1 MYVLMYNKG
10 FMNTFK
16 YALES
21 RGLTVIEASKRGLPY
36 STVRKHWLGER
47 ELGVK
52 SVLRYEK
59 VLGIPRSELMP
70 EFWPPAV
77 PNTATE
83 RGEGN
88 G

>member
-1 MYVLMYNKG
+1 
-10 FMNTFK
+10 MNTFK
-16 YALES
+16 HALES
-21 RGLTVIEASKRGLPY
+21 RGLTVIEASKQGLPY

-70 EFWPPAV
+70 EFWPPTA
-77 PNTATE
+77 PNIPTASEEKTSHE
-83 RGEGN
+83 
-88 G
+88 

>member
-1 MYVLMYNKG
+1 
-10 FMNTFK
+10 MNTFK
-16 YALES
+16 HALES
-21 RGLTVIEASKRGLPY
+21 RGLTVIEASKQGLPY

-70 EFWPPAV
+70 EFWPPAI
-77 PNTATE
+77 PSTPCDPPE
-83 RGEGN
+83 RASNE
-88 G
+88 

>member
-1 MYVLMYNKG
+1 
-10 FMNTFK
+10 MNTFK
-16 YALES
+16 HALES
-21 RGLTVIEASKRGLPY
+21 RGLTVIEASKQGLPY

-70 EFWPPAV
+70 EFWPPAA
-77 PNTATE
+77 PNILTAP
-83 RGEGN
+83 GEKTSDE
-88 G
+88 